1 MRKFYGLRITHYSL
15 RNMSSYFFFSDAH
28 LGSAARND
36 DKRRQQMVL
45 DFLDY
50 ARDHGAGLYIVGD
63 LLDFWFEYRHAIPSS
78 NFPVLAKLYELSSAG
93 LPIDYLA
100 GNHDLWLGEF
110 LQKEVGV
117 NVHDDGII
125 RELHGAKCF
134 IVHGDGIAARD
145 GGYRFMKKIFK
156 SKTNIFLFRWLHPD
170 LGVKLAKALS
180 HTSREIRDNPY
191 EWEADYKAYAE
202 ARFAE
207 GFDIVIMGHTHKPVF
222 EKIGESHFINLGD
235 WMDHFTYC
243 ELARDGPALRRWPS
257 GEVFQAKSPSRNSLS
272 VSTV

>member
-1 MRKFYGLRITHYSL
+1 
-15 RNMSSYFFFSDAH
+15 MSSYFFFSDAH
-28 LGSAARND
+28 LGSASRND

-45 DFLDY
+45 DFLNY
-50 ARDHGAGLYIVGD
+50 VRDNGAGLYIVGD

-78 NFPVLAKLYELSSAG
+78 NFPVLAKLYELSCAG

-125 RELHGAKCF
+125 RELHGTKCF

-156 SKTNIFLFRWLHPD
+156 SRINIFLFRWLHPD
-170 LGVKLAKALS
+170 LGVKLAKSLS
-180 HTSREIRDNPY
+180 HTSRQVRDNPY

-202 ARFAE
+202 ARFKE
-207 GFDIVIMGHTHKPVF
+207 GFDIVIMGHTHKPLF

-243 ELARDGPALRRWPS
+243 ELTRDGPALRRWPS
-257 GEVFQAKSPSRNSLS
+257 GEVFQAKSSSRSSLS